1 MPYRNIVQSSR
12 GEAPSHGAGV
22 VMSNEA
28 SNHKAAP
35 FPQLSWRDEVIMLKK
50 EVGGT
55 KQPSFHSLLNPL
67 LPHLLQLNHVLLLPL
82 FCLMWDA
89 DRLGKALTRGT
100 AC

>member
-1 MPYRNIVQSSR
+1 MKH
-12 GEAPSHGAGV
+12 PSHGTGV
-22 VMSNEA
+22 LMRNEA

-35 FPQLSWRDEVIMLKK
+35 FPLLSWRDEVIIMLVKK
-50 EVGGT
+50 QVGGM
-55 KQPSFHSLLNPL
+55 KQPSFRSLLNPL
-67 LPHLLQLNHVLLLPL
+67 LPHLLQVNHVLLLPL

>member
-1 MPYRNIVQSSR
+1 MKH
-12 GEAPSHGAGV
+12 PSHGTDI

-28 SNHKAAP
+28 SNHKATP
-35 FPQLSWRDEVIMLKK
+35 FPQLTWRDEVIMLKK

-55 KQPSFHSLLNPL
+55 KQPSFHPLLNLL